1 VLAIKKSPSLRQSA
15 FTAGGDTVRLTLSR
29 RTFFQNINQSIG
41 TKMQS
46 TFDERNW
53 LAWLVKVRI
62 LILTF
67 LLVIQLAVAELTP
80 TVLPLRL
87 FVSTIVLWFSLS
99 LFYVVLLSFWQEHRL
114 QATLQILTDLVLVSL
129 VVHETGGWDSS
140 LNFLYPLVII
150 VASIL
155 LPRVWAYL
163 VAALAFILYGTVLD
177 LNFYGVVRS
186 YCTTHPGLKALQAI
200 IFVNLFAYLAVSY
213 LAGLLAAKLR
223 QARVQLKDASGA
235 LESLQVLHEN
245 IIQSIS
251 SGLIT
256 TGLDGRITLVN
267 SAAQKLLDR
276 TPDRLLGTP
285 VAKLFLDPLPNA
297 DSQQTHGEVRFEV
310 SSDKANPFRK
320 TFRVRV
326 AQLNVPERGA
336 LGYVYAFDDLT
347 EIRRLEREV
356 RMQDRLAAVGRLA
369 AAIAHEI
376 RNPLTSIA
384 GSVSMLSGI
393 PEMNQEHRQLLD
405 IVTRESQRLNG
416 IITDFLAYSRGK
428 QYHFDKV
435 DLVPLLEDTLTLVR
449 HRMTAENTG
458 ITVESNLAVREALA
472 IADGDR
478 LKQVF
483 WNFSENAVRAMR
495 DGGTL
500 KVAIERIGDDW
511 QISFADTG
519 SGMTP
524 QQTEKIFE
532 PFQSS
537 FEGGTGLGLAVVYQ
551 IVQAHE
557 GKVWARSRPGQGT
570 TFVLKLRRLDADRH
584 AAQPATELN
593 SGASESRVRPLAAL
607 AASAAEGRPRG

>member
-1 VLAIKKSPSLRQSA
+1 
-15 FTAGGDTVRLTLSR
+15 
-29 RTFFQNINQSIG
+29 
-41 TKMQS
+41 MQS
-46 TFDERNW
+46 TFDERIW

-67 LLVIQLAVAELTP
+67 LLAIQLAVAELTP
-80 TVLPLRL
+80 SRLPLRL
-87 FVSTIVLWFSLS
+87 FLSTMLLWYTVS
-99 LFYVVLLSFWQEHRL
+99 LFYVVLMSVWQEHRL
-114 QATLQILTDLVLVSL
+114 QASLQVLTDLIMVSL

-150 VASIL
+150 VAGIL
-155 LPRVWAYL
+155 LPRVWAHL
-163 VAALAFILYGTVLD
+163 IAALAFILYGTVLE
-177 LNFYGVVRS
+177 LNYYGVVKS
-186 YCTTHPGLKALQAI
+186 YCTTHPELKTLQGI
-200 IFVNLFAYLAVSY
+200 IFVNLFAYLAVAY
-213 LAGLLAAKLR
+213 LAGQLVAKLR
-223 QARVQLKDASGA
+223 QARVQLKHASGA
-235 LESLQVLHEN
+235 LEDLQILHEN

-256 TGLDGRITLVN
+256 TGLDGRITLAN
-267 SAAQKLLDR
+267 SAAQKLLER
-276 TPDRLLGTP
+276 TPEQLLGKP
-285 VAKLFLDPLPNA
+285 VTQLFLDPLPNGE
-297 DSQQTHGEVRFEV
+297 SQTHAEVRF
-310 SSDKANPFRK
+310 DTTGTFRK
-320 TFRVRV
+320 TVRVRV
-326 AQLNVPERGA
+326 AALNVPERGA
-336 LGYVYAFDDLT
+336 LGYVYALDDLT

-393 PEMNQEHRQLLD
+393 PEMSEEHRHLLD

-428 QYHFDKV
+428 QYRFDKV
-435 DLVPLLEDTLTLVR
+435 DLVRLLEDTLTLMR

-458 ITVESNLAVREALA
+458 IAIETKFAVSEAWV

-478 LKQVF
+478 VKQVF
-483 WNFSENAVRAMR
+483 WNIVENAVRAMR

-500 KVAIERIGDDW
+500 KVGVDRLGDDW

-519 SGMTP
+519 TGMTP

-532 PFQSS
+532 PFQSN

-551 IVQAHE
+551 IMQAHE
-557 GKVWARSRPGQGT
+557 GKVWARSKEGQGT
-570 TFVLKLRRLDADRH
+570 TFILRLRRLDAER
-584 AAQPATELN
+584 Q
-593 SGASESRVRPLAAL
+593 
-607 AASAAEGRPRG
+607 ASARAAENSASLAPQPPVLAQFAAAAGEGRRRG